1 MNYRIGHGFDRHR
14 LEDGNGVVLG
24 GVSIECG
31 KETIALS
38 DGDVLLHAVTD
49 AIYSAIGDGD
59 IGTHFPNTDKGNK
72 DAASSLFLAHALE
85 RSKSLGFSIVNVSA
99 TIICDEPKIADV
111 RNLINASVSA
121 MLGAPVHVQG
131 KTTESCQTL
140 DAIDVHAVALL
151 LQGTCS

>member
-24 GVSIECG
+24 GVSIACE
-31 KETIALS
+31 KQTIAHS

-59 IGTHFPNTDKGNK
+59 IGVHFSNTDEENK
-72 DAASSLFLAHALE
+72 DADSTAFLAQALE
-85 RSKSLGFSIVNVSA
+85 RSKALGFSIVNVSA
-99 TIICDEPKIADV
+99 TIICDAPRIAGV
-111 RNLINASVSA
+111 RNEINASVST

-131 KTTESCQTL
+131 KTTEGCQTI

-151 LQGTCS
+151 SQGTCS